1 MSRRHD
7 PNLQDRLN
15 DSAQAKSALLMK
27 FKQTLSPDN
36 PALIEQ
42 REKREAIAAA
52 RDERLRQ
59 REMLRQQHERE
70 RERERILAEQAVA
83 DAARVSAE
91 REAREVA
98 EAAEREAALKAQQK
112 AERDERYAA
121 RKAAKKLRRK
131 G

>member
-7 PNLQDRLN
+7 PNLQDRLS
-15 DSAQAKSALLMK
+15 DSTQARSALLTK
-27 FKQTLSPDN
+27 FKQALSLEN

-42 REKREAIAAA
+42 RKKREAIAAA
-52 RDERLRQ
+52 RDDRLRH

-70 RERERILAEQAVA
+70 RILAEGAAA
-83 DAARVSAE
+83 DAARVAAE
-91 REAREVA
+91 KEAREAA
-98 EAAEREAALKAQQK
+98 EAADREVALKAQQK
-112 AERDERYAA
+112 VERDERYAA